1 NEVAGN
7 NARAIAI
14 KRPVK
19 AIRQPQFDSFD
30 DMLDDNTESQKE
42 KNTEMLNF
50 RLINDIPLQVTV
62 ELGTAKKNL
71 NTVLNFTT
79 GSIIVLDKQA
89 GDLVEVIVNGKKIA
103 RGEVVVVDE
112 NYGVRI
118 TELIK

>member
-1 NEVAGN
+1 MNALKNEGAGN
-7 NARAIAI
+7 NARAIAK

-89 GDLVEVIVNGKKIA
+89 GDLVEVIVNGK
-103 RGEVVVVDE
+103 R
-112 NYGVRI
+112 
-118 TELIK
+118 